1 MISLANLFESS
12 EIQPEILASIQDI
25 KNMLKSILNQQG
37 ILSETY
43 LLEKINI
50 YKDVRSERM
59 LKYES
64 QIISSYR
71 AEDKAFW
78 GNKKAK

>member
-1 MISLANLFESS
+1 LISLANLFESS

>member
-1 MISLANLFESS
+1 
-12 EIQPEILASIQDI
+12 
-25 KNMLKSILNQQG
+25 MLKSILNQQG